1 MVSPAAG
8 ASLLRQL
15 WERGQR
21 WWVLS
26 VGSNSPSN
34 STGSPAALALV
45 NQTRAALE
53 VTDAA
58 GWPRENLMVY
68 VRLGSEC
75 LLLCLVACVSQP
87 VCSLPLLL
95 LAFVCRCSLFCTFM
109 LVTLWL
115 FG

>member
-1 MVSPAAG
+1 MVSAAAG
-8 ASLLRQL
+8 AALLRQL

-34 STGSPAALALV
+34 STASAAAVALV

-68 VRLGSEC
+68 VSLGSEC
-75 LLLCLVACVSQP
+75 LLLCLVACA
-87 VCSLPLLL
+87 SLPLLPL
-95 LAFVCRCSLFCTFM
+95 VSVCRLLSVL
-109 LVTLWL
+109 
-115 FG
+115 